1 MCIFSCSLDRSCFFR
16 RTDRRR
22 QEQVMRRESK
32 VMRGDG
38 DTVFAQVK
46 KGVGVDEIKALIL
59 AAYEATKP
67 A

>member
-1 MCIFSCSLDRSCFFR
+1 
-16 RTDRRR
+16 
-22 QEQVMRRESK
+22 MRRESK

-38 DTVFAQVK
+38 DTIFAQVK

-59 AAYEATKP
+59 AAYEATKS